1 VGAHSLAQKEGK
13 GSMIKKEF
21 LSSINLI
28 TLTVLSLAAMQAA
41 VAQRAGNQNRSA
53 RSLEVAGPQGPPA
66 CVRSKQH
73 LEQNVQ
79 TVVSY
84 YTMAFND
91 GLPEQAVEMF
101 VGIDENGNKLYTQH
115 NPFAAD
121 GPEAFIAFV
130 QFFKGLFP
138 ELNVNIVRT
147 IAQCDLV
154 MTHSHITTGPD
165 DIGNSAM
172 DIFRLDSTGRI
183 IEHWDAV
190 QPVEPNPA
198 NDNTMF

>member
-1 VGAHSLAQKEGK
+1 MTNKWRS
-13 GSMIKKEF
+13 
-21 LSSINLI
+21 
-28 TLTVLSLAAMQAA
+28 VLSIIAITVVSLGGFSTA
-41 VAQRAGNQNRSA
+41 VADKGGSNRMDWGW
-53 RSLEVAGPQGPPA
+53 LGGPPSQQDPRA
-66 CVRSKQH
+66 CVRSQRH
-73 LEQNVQ
+73 LSRNVE

-84 YTMAFND
+84 YTLAFNA
-91 GLPEQAVEMF
+91 GMPELAVERY
-101 VGIDENGNKLYTQH
+101 VGVDENGNKLYTQH

-130 QFFKGLFP
+130 SFFKA
-138 ELNVNIVRT
+138 LNPDLHVDIVRT

-172 DIFRLDSTGRI
+172 DIFRLDETGRI